1 MTITIPDSVL
11 RQAALGGAAE
21 FLSAVTEAVNAAVG
35 GEITADALE
44 QLNAEQTTLLAFDIL
59 RGEVSVGG
67 FIQLIH
73 NGYGTFIFLNPFAKA
88 LRQWGLKDLS
98 KLVYKGRELFEQY
111 AGELTQEMDDDAFM
125 ALYER
130 FPEFDELDDT
140 FVEHEDEYVEAVAR
154 YVDGNLAVF
163 ITVE

>member
-11 RQAALGGAAE
+11 RQAALGGVAE
-21 FLSAVTEAVNAAVG
+21 LLSAVTEAVNTAVG
-35 GEITADALE
+35 GEITTDTLE

-59 RGEVSVGG
+59 RREVSVGG

-73 NGYGTFIFLNPFAKA
+73 NGYGPFIFLNPFAKA
-88 LRQWGLKDLS
+88 LRLWGLKDLS

-111 AGELTQEMDDDAFM
+111 AGELTQEVDDDAFM

-130 FPEFDELDDT
+130 FPEFDELDDA

-154 YVDGNLAVF
+154 YVDGNLPAF